1 MILLRSAPHV
11 NCHEEDASEKLR
23 ASSTKQAAEAGDEGR
38 RLVAPQQQQSR
49 GGGGGTRG
57 ARESGKMP
65 ASRGAVAL
73 LRAAL
78 LILII
83 AGSARAYSSR
93 TPECTFP
100 SRWEGMW
107 FQSGV
112 RQSILISKN
121 ILSSK
126 GTCLQNEG
134 DKFLLVNEKSC
145 YRCVV
150 IHEKHSNVLQYKETY
165 CHSRNTLAALCSY
178 ITGDALLFS
187 MFREEATSVPCPFHA
202 PMTFTYNRGHGR
214 CFSPQSNVET
224 CTDESK
230 LLFKYQACPDVPA
243 SESTVEELECL
254 ATWKEGSNRY
264 LVGRLHNGHSLSNE
278 DRYRCFVYERRGQ
291 NVAGLNR
298 AAAAALG
305 IASVLDHEMSA
316 AGPNVEGSPEVYKV
330 AQSGDATCNGLFSP
344 LEGSRTMTLTKA
356 SSPGKCWFP
365 TWLTGKTSMTWHTL
379 DLTRSYTFHMSN
391 ASLHTV
397 RSNGS
402 ARSSES
408 QDFLNLPGQD
418 EHNVKILCNSV
429 KAAGTEQNI
438 FMIVAHF
445 TVGCQNGYMCMAF
458 YKRDGH
464 VVELQT
470 GSTVSRAEE
479 ACSSPHYQQHS
490 IPYVTLVT
498 SSPEP
503 RQCPYLG
510 KFTVTGVNGASHA
523 QQKSPGRNK
532 GYKSDRVRHGQER
545 KLEFDVE
552 KRRGNNQYLV
562 RDQLQQQQQQHRRVR
577 SEGNARLHS
586 RDPEEEAEEQLM
598 EEELWAR
605 RSGKPRLREEAQAFF
620 KSKFRKKRQS
630 KLEDFQLDKDDL
642 THQASPIW
650 TRDSREDDSNLEEM
664 SDADYFGEY
673 IDEAPVEPPKKKRVY
688 PTFLTYSD
696 LVRLKREI
704 EEDEDDV
711 ESDDDYEVYDEEDE
725 EEARRRR
732 RRRKKRDAMEED
744 EQRPRCNSD
753 ITTLTVGCSTADRM
767 EFQSE
772 CVDDDA
778 VTAYSCH
785 GRWFDAEGT
794 QFVIAT
800 PLATRRAQAAWSG
813 PDGSRAQPYRN
824 SRRLCFMYRES
835 GGVVSLT
842 ASPVACQR
850 GVPPP
855 PPLLAFN
862 ATSIGQCMDG
872 ASSLGNHSLHLIL
885 SVLVLILAM
894 FR

>member
-1 MILLRSAPHV
+1 MPL
-11 NCHEEDASEKLR
+11 
-23 ASSTKQAAEAGDEGR
+23 
-38 RLVAPQQQQSR
+38 SR
-49 GGGGGTRG
+49 
-57 ARESGKMP
+57 
-65 ASRGAVAL
+65 
-73 LRAAL
+73 RAASLWPLL

-83 AGSARAYSSR
+83 AGGARAFSSR

-100 SRWEGMW
+100 SRWEGTW

-112 RQSILISKN
+112 RQSIVISKN

-126 GTCLQNEG
+126 GNCLHNEG
-134 DKFLLVNEKSC
+134 DKFLLVDEKSC

-165 CHSRNTLAALCSY
+165 CQRRDSLSSLCSY

-187 MFREEATSVPCPFHA
+187 MFREEATSVPCPFHG

-214 CFSPQSNVET
+214 CSSPQSNVDT
-224 CTDESK
+224 CTDESR
-230 LLFKYQACPDVPA
+230 LLFRYQACPDVPG

-278 DRYRCFVYERRGQ
+278 DRYRCFVYERGGQ

-305 IASVLDHEMSA
+305 IASILDHEIASAA
-316 AGPNVEGSPEVYKV
+316 AGPIPEGSPEIYKV

-365 TWLTGKTSMTWHTL
+365 TWLTGKTSLTWHTL

-391 ASLHTV
+391 ASLHTA

-402 ARSSES
+402 ARSSETP
-408 QDFLNLPGQD
+408 DFLNLLGQD

-429 KAAGTEQNI
+429 KVADVEQNV

-445 TVGCQNGYMCMAF
+445 TVGCQSGYMCMAF

-479 ACSSPHYQQHS
+479 ACSPPHYQQHS

-510 KFTVTGVNGASHA
+510 KFTVTGLNGHS
-523 QQKSPGRNK
+523 QSKSPASSSRGK
-532 GYKSDRVRHGQER
+532 GYKSERVRHGQER
-545 KLEFDVE
+545 KLEFDIQ
-552 KRRGNNQYLV
+552 KRRGNNQYLIHE
-562 RDQLQQQQQQHRRVR
+562 QSQRRVR
-577 SEGNARLHS
+577 SGVQQQRQLVDS
-586 RDPEEEAEEQLM
+586 QDPEETV
-598 EEELWAR
+598 EELLMKKKLSAR
-605 RSGKPRLREEAQAFF
+605 RTGHPLIRGDNQSLFDRKYRTRREP
-620 KSKFRKKRQS
+620 
-630 KLEDFQLDKDDL
+630 KLEDFQADMDDFAQMHRSWGPRRV
-642 THQASPIW
+642 T
-650 TRDSREDDSNLEEM
+650 DDSQDRNIEEVAE
-664 SDADYFGEY
+664 DNYFADYME
-673 IDEAPVEPPKKKRVY
+673 EVAEPLKTRVY
-688 PTFLTYSD
+688 PRFLSYAD
-696 LVRLKREI
+696 LLRLKRDAER
-704 EEDEDDV
+704 EEREELDHRRKRE
-711 ESDDDYEVYDEEDE
+711 ESE
-725 EEARRRR
+725 EE
-732 RRRKKRDAMEED
+732 
-744 EQRPRCNSD
+744 RPRCNSD

-767 EFQSE
+767 EFQSD
-772 CVDDDA
+772 CVDEDF

-800 PLATRRAQAAWSG
+800 PLARRNPASWNG

-824 SRRLCFMYRES
+824 SRRLCFMYREN

-850 GVPPP
+850 GIPPP

-872 ASSLGNHSLHLIL
+872 ASSLRNQSIHLIL
-885 SVLVLILAM
+885 SALILFLAA